1 MVLLMSSALVLLLAA
16 GSLAARDLPP
26 LVTQPAPVVIP
37 APVVKSLANGMKVV
51 VVENHA
57 LPVVTLKFAIKTG
70 AASDPAGLPGTAQFV
85 ASMLNEGTRDR
96 SAQDIAEAV
105 DDMGGVFDSGADWDD
120 SWASLSVLNN
130 HTPLAFT
137 LLSDMVINPAFRPAE
152 VERIRRQTVSALA
165 VLRRDPGYLADT
177 LIQRVIFAG
186 TPYSHPENGTEASI
200 QRISAGDLARF
211 HDQYYQPQNAVLVVV
226 GDTTVPQAID
236 LAKSA
241 FGTWRGGEPAPV
253 PPAPATEVS
262 SGQPRIVVIDDPNAV
277 QTEIRIANRAVSRA
291 SPEYDALTVAN
302 QVLGGPA
309 ENRLFSEL
317 RINRGLVYG
326 ASSDLICYRSQ
337 GAWEIKTSTR
347 TAETI
352 KTVRLIL
359 GQMNELKDG
368 RINGRELLNAQN
380 YLIGHMALD
389 FETSQQ
395 VADHLLKLMI
405 YHLPMDTW
413 NLTPKALRGLSTEE
427 VSGAAEQY
435 LNSADAVI
443 VLVGNAAG
451 FKDGLKTLGPVRII
465 PMAEVDFASNTS
477 EHPSSSTAAAR

>member
-1 MVLLMSSALVLLLAA
+1 MMLLISSVFVLLFAV
-16 GSLAARDLPP
+16 GILAARDLPP
-26 LVTQPAPVVIP
+26 LVQQPAPVAIP
-37 APVVKSLANGMKVV
+37 TPVVKSLANGMKVV
-51 VVENHA
+51 VVENHT

-70 AASDPAGLPGTAQFV
+70 AAADPAGLPGTAQFV
-85 ASMLNEGTRDR
+85 ASMLNEGTRNR

-120 SWASLSVLNN
+120 SWASLSVLSN

-152 VERIRRQTVSALA
+152 VERIRRQTISALS

-177 LIQRVIFAG
+177 LVERMIFAG
-186 TPYSHPENGTEASI
+186 TPYSHPENGVEASI
-200 QRISAGDLARF
+200 QRISPDDLAEF
-211 HDQYYQPQNAVLVVV
+211 HRRYYEPQNAVLVVV
-226 GDTTVPQAID
+226 GDITVAQAVD
-236 LAKSA
+236 LAEDA
-241 FGTWRGGEPAPV
+241 FGAWQGNGLPPLSRASEPEASP
-253 PPAPATEVS
+253 
-262 SGQPRIVVIDDPNAV
+262 GRPRIVVIDDPNSV

-291 SPEYDALTVAN
+291 SSDYNALTVAN

-317 RINRGLVYG
+317 RIDRGLVYG
-326 ASSDLICYRSQ
+326 ASSDLICYRSE

-359 GQMNELKDG
+359 RQMDELKND

-395 VADHLLKLMI
+395 VADHILKLMI
-405 YHLPMDTW
+405 YHLPTDTW
-413 NLTPKALRGLSTEE
+413 NLTPKALRGLSTQE
-427 VSGAAEQY
+427 VSSGAKQY

-443 VLVGNAAG
+443 VLVGNAAA
-451 FKDGLKTLGPVRII
+451 FKDGLKSLGTARII
-465 PMAEVDFASNTS
+465 PLAEVDFASNTLKQS
-477 EHPSSSTAAAR
+477 PSGTAAAR